1 MNKAFKTFLRVL
13 HSYSIEERVISI
25 LILAV
30 VLFLVIQGSIAGL
43 KVPTF
48 FTNQNST
55 YHEGLVSDK
64 PVMLNPLFTDF
75 NEANREISSLIF
87 SGLTKYDP
95 QKKTFI
101 PDLADFKISNDHK
114 TYNFTLKPNLVW
126 HDGQPLTAEDV
137 YFTFHDLI
145 QNPAFQNPVLQ
156 TDFEGIEIKK
166 IDNQTIEFVLQTPNS
181 FFITNTNI
189 GIVPQHLLANVPVEQ
204 LPTSNFNVKPIG
216 SGPYKIEG
224 AVGNFE
230 LGNQIVSLKAFDQFY
245 GEKPKIQ
252 QLYFHLYPEFTD
264 LKKDLANLD
273 VVPKVPAAE
282 TAQLQSVSGFQILN
296 YELPQ
301 YTAIFLNLSRPVF
314 DKDKVRIA
322 LQKVIDTQQLL
333 KLLND
338 KLAVNT
344 PLLDLN
350 QSEWIYKANLQEAQ
364 GALFDSGYKLDKI
377 KNDGYRYDN
386 DGKILELTLLS
397 RAYDEGSP
405 QAEENKKV
413 TDFLI
418 EQWKTAGIKINLD
431 AVDNDTFMQKLLAR
445 EYDLILA
452 GQSLGYNL
460 DTYAY
465 WHSTQAAE
473 GGLNLS
479 NYKSFAADQ
488 LIEKIRD
495 SFDTNE
501 KEKRLKDLAKV
512 IANDIPAIFLYRPR
526 YSLATNGKVKGMKLE
541 DLAFMSDRFANINQ
555 WCMNEACGN

>member
-1 MNKAFKTFLRVL
+1 MNKALKTFLRVL

-25 LILAV
+25 LVLAV
-30 VLFLVIQGSIAGL
+30 VLFLVLQSGVSVF
-43 KVPTF
+43 KVPSF

-55 YHEGLVSDK
+55 YHEGLVTDRAIII
-64 PVMLNPLFTDF
+64 NPLFTDF

-95 QKKTFI
+95 QKKTFV
-101 PDLADFKISNDHK
+101 PDLADFKISDDRK
-114 TYNFTLKPNLVW
+114 TYDFTLKPNLLW
-126 HDGQPLTAEDV
+126 HDGQPLTVDDV

-145 QNPAFQNPVLQ
+145 QNPGFQNPVLQ

-166 IDNQTIEFVLQTPNS
+166 VDSQTIEFVLQTPNS

-189 GIVPQHLLANVPVEQ
+189 GIVPQHLLATVPIEQ
-204 LPTSNFNVKPIG
+204 LPNNNFNVKPVG

-224 AVGNFE
+224 SVENFE
-230 LGNQIVSLKAFDQFY
+230 LGNQIVNVKAFDEYY

-252 QLYFHLYPEFTD
+252 QLHFHLYPEFTD
-264 LKKDLANLD
+264 LKKELANLD
-273 VVPKVPAAE
+273 IVPKVPAAE
-282 TAQLQSVSGFQILN
+282 VAQLQSASGFQVLN

-301 YTAIFLNLSRPVF
+301 YTAIFLNLNRPIF

-350 QSEWIYKANLQEAQ
+350 QSEWIYKTNLQEAQ
-364 GALFDSGYKLDKI
+364 GALFDSGYKLDKA
-377 KNDGYRYDN
+377 KNDGYRYDT

-397 RAYDEGSP
+397 RAYDDGTP
-405 QAEENKKV
+405 QAEESKKV

-418 EQWKTAGIKINLD
+418 EQWKTAGIKINLE

-465 WHSTQAAE
+465 WHSTQAGE

-495 SFDTNE
+495 TFDATE

-512 IANDIPAIFLYRPR
+512 IADDIPAIFLYRPR
-526 YSLATNGKVKGMKLE
+526 YTLATNGKMKGMTLE
-541 DLAFMSDRFANINQ
+541 NLAFISDRFANINQ
-555 WCMNEACGN
+555 WCVSCN